1 MSARPAHKIQSV
13 QGLRVSQGGAGVH
26 FELNKAPGT
35 EPPKDVADSM
45 AEPFLSEF
53 QAMVRAGA
61 SAQDIHDLPADA
73 GFASTDAEVSDAYV
87 RREVGRVRMH
97 QRSLCPLLEK
107 YVGPVDNI
115 LDVGC
120 STGGTTVAVALSQW
134 LKPSRVVGVDPNGR
148 ALEAAR
154 VRGLGY
160 GLGPGLLS
168 FRQNRVGRPLPFPD
182 GSFDLTLCVSCWNS

>member
-1 MSARPAHKIQSV
+1 M
-13 QGLRVSQGGAGVH
+13 
-26 FELNKAPGT
+26 NKAPGT

-73 GFASTDAEVSDAYV
+73 GFASTDAEVSDVYV

-134 LKPSRVVGVDPNGR
+134 LKPGRVVGVDPNGR
-148 ALEAAR
+148 ALEGRPCPRPR
-154 VRGLGY
+154 VRA
-160 GLGPGLLS
+160 GPRPALVPTEPR
-168 FRQNRVGRPLPFPD
+168 RQATAVPRRQF
-182 GSFDLTLCVSCWNS
+182 